1 MTEKEFLETFRHE
14 FFGMIAMASI
24 NTKRDAELSIQLRA
38 WALKVDQ
45 LLAKAYQDAQ
55 PKQTLPPGKKEK

>member
-1 MTEKEFLETFRHE
+1 MTEKEFLEAFRHE

-24 NTKRDAELSIQLRA
+24 HVKRDAELSVQLRA
-38 WALKVDQ
+38 WAMKVDQ

-55 PKQTLPPGKKEK
+55 PKQLPPGKKEK